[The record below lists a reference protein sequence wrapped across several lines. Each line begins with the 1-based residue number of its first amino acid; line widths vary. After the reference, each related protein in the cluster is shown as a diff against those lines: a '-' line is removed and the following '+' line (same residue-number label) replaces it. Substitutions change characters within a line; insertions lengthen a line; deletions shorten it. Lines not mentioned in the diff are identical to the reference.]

1 MVSTLKIELDDELL
15 ALVEER
21 AAVLGKPRSEVIA
34 DALRRQL
41 EGGRLRDILD
51 SAQTR
56 ASLPEDEAMQL
67 AITELRAVR
76 AERKI
81 RDTA

>member
-1 MVSTLKIELDDELL
+1 MSTLKIELDDALL

-21 AAVLGKPRSEVIA
+21 AAVLGKPSSEVIA

-41 EGGRLRDILD
+41 GGGRLRDILD
-51 SAQTR
+51 SARTR
-56 ASLPEDEAMQL
+56 APLPEDEAMQL

-76 AERKI
+76 AGRET
-81 RDTA
+81 RDTV

>member
-1 MVSTLKIELDDELL
+1 MSTLKIELDDELL

-41 EGGRLRDILD
+41 ERGRLRDILD
-51 SAQTR
+51 SARRR
-56 ASLPEDEAMQL
+56 APLSEDEAMQL
-67 AITELRAVR
+67 AITELKAVR
-76 AERKI
+76 AEREI
-81 RDTA
+81 RDTG

>member
-51 SAQTR
+51 SARRR
-56 ASLPEDEAMQL
+56 ASLSEDEAMQL
-67 AITELRAVR
+67 AITELKAVR